1 MPKVSVLLSNYN
13 GDKHLDESISSVL
26 SQTYK
31 DFEFIIVDDASTDS
45 SRKVIE
51 NYHDKRI
58 KKYYAEK
65 NRNIAYSLNLALSM
79 ASGEYIARIDSDD
92 VWELN
97 KLEIQVQYMENHSE
111 CGACFT
117 KVNIIDE
124 YSNIANDM
132 YDEYFQLFNSAE
144 NKSQRE
150 WLRFFFYQ
158 GNCLCHPSVVIRRNV
173 LEHVGG
179 YYHLAY
185 VPAEDYELWTR
196 IAMKYPIHILEE
208 KLVRYR
214 WEETV
219 NKISGKTD
227 GRIYAFPNIM
237 MLTRKRI
244 MENIDNEDL
253 VRYFKEDFINP
264 ESESQEE
271 LECEKAHIL
280 LRCSGDNANFLGLEK
295 YEQILGD
302 EKLLNILEEK
312 MDFSISEYYNNYRFR
327 NFDFFDELGRA
338 KENIRK
344 LEAEI
349 EEKQRCLESK
359 IMETEIKQREVEH
372 LRFLVD
378 EVMSSTSWK
387 VTGPLRK
394 AVRILKRR
402 K

>member
-1 MPKVSVLLSNYN
+1 MPKVSVLLANYN
-13 GDKHLDESISSVL
+13 GDKHLNEAVSSVL
-26 SQTYK
+26 NQTYD

-45 SRKVIE
+45 SRKSIE
-51 NYHDKRI
+51 SYYDIRM

-97 KLEIQVQYMENHSE
+97 KLETQVQYMESHSE

-124 YSNIANDM
+124 YSNIANDV
-132 YDEYFQLFNSAE
+132 YNEYFQLFNDVE
-144 NKSQRE
+144 NKSQKE
-150 WLRFFFYQ
+150 WLRFFFYR
-158 GNCLCHPSVVIRRNV
+158 GNCLCHPSVVIRRSA
-173 LEHVGG
+173 LEQMGG

-196 IAMKYPIHILEE
+196 IVMKYPIHILED

-214 WEETV
+214 WEETE
-219 NKISGKTD
+219 NKISGKNA

-244 MENIDNEDL
+244 MDNISNEDF

-280 LRCSGDNANFLGLEK
+280 LRCSGESANFLGLEK

-302 EKLLNILEEK
+302 EKMLDILEEK
-312 MDFSISEYYNNYRFR
+312 MDFSISEYYKKYRVR
-327 NFDFFDELGRA
+327 NFDLLGELEKA
-338 KENIRK
+338 KGDIRYLK
-344 LEAEI
+344 TDV
-349 EEKQRCLESK
+349 EEKKKAIEN
-359 IMETEIKQREVEH
+359 KQREVEQ
-372 LRFLVD
+372 LQFLVD

-394 AVRILKRR
+394 AMRILKRR

>member
-196 IAMKYPIHILEE
+196 IVMKYPIHILEE

-295 YEQILGD
+295 YEELLD
-302 EKLLNILEEK
+302 NEKMLKVLEEK
-312 MDFSISEYYNNYRFR
+312 MEFSLSEYYKEYRTR
-327 NFDFFDELGRA
+327 NFDLLGELEKA
-338 KENIRK
+338 KGDIRHLK
-344 LEAEI
+344 ADV
-349 EEKQRCLESK
+349 EEKQKAIEN
-359 IMETEIKQREVEH
+359 KQRVEQ
-372 LRFLVD
+372 LQFLVD

-387 VTGPLRK
+387 VTSPLRR
-394 AVRILKRR
+394 VMRTLKRR

>member
-65 NRNIAYSLNLALSM
+65 NRNIAYSLNLALST

-196 IAMKYPIHILEE
+196 IVMKYPIHILEE

-295 YEQILGD
+295 YEELLD
-302 EKLLNILEEK
+302 NEKMLKVLEEK
-312 MDFSISEYYNNYRFR
+312 MEFSLSEYYKEYRTR
-327 NFDFFDELGRA
+327 NFDLLGELEKA
-338 KENIRK
+338 KGDIRYLK
-344 LEAEI
+344 ADV
-349 EEKQRCLESK
+349 EEKQKAIEN
-359 IMETEIKQREVEH
+359 KQREVEQ
-372 LRFLVD
+372 LQFLVD

-387 VTGPLRK
+387 VTSPLRR
-394 AVRILKRR
+394 VMRTLKRR

>member
-13 GDKHLDESISSVL
+13 GDKHLDDSISSVL

-31 DFEFIIVDDASTDS
+31 DFEFIIVVDASTES

-196 IAMKYPIHILEE
+196 IVMKYPIHILEE

-280 LRCSGDNANFLGLEK
+280 LRCSGDNVNFLGLEK
-295 YEQILGD
+295 YEELLD
-302 EKLLNILEEK
+302 NEKMLKVLEEK
-312 MDFSISEYYNNYRFR
+312 MEFSLPEYYKEYRTR
-327 NFDFFDELGRA
+327 NFDLLGALEKA
-338 KENIRK
+338 KGDIRHLK
-344 LEAEI
+344 ADV
-349 EEKQRCLESK
+349 EEKQKAIEN
-359 IMETEIKQREVEH
+359 KQREVEQ
-372 LRFLVD
+372 LQFLVD

-387 VTGPLRK
+387 VTSPLRR
-394 AVRILKRR
+394 VMRTLKRR

>member
-45 SRKVIE
+45 SRKVVE

-196 IAMKYPIHILEE
+196 IVMKYPIHILEE

-295 YEQILGD
+295 YEELLD
-302 EKLLNILEEK
+302 NEKMLKVLEEK
-312 MDFSISEYYNNYRFR
+312 MEFSLSEYYKEYRTR
-327 NFDFFDELGRA
+327 NFDLLGELEKA
-338 KENIRK
+338 KGDIRYLK
-344 LEAEI
+344 ADV
-349 EEKQRCLESK
+349 EEKQKAIEN
-359 IMETEIKQREVEH
+359 KQREVEQ
-372 LRFLVD
+372 LQFLVD

-387 VTGPLRK
+387 VTSPLRR
-394 AVRILKRR
+394 VMRTLKRR

>member
-196 IAMKYPIHILEE
+196 IVMKYPIHILEE

-295 YEQILGD
+295 YEELLD
-302 EKLLNILEEK
+302 NEKMLKVLEEK
-312 MDFSISEYYNNYRFR
+312 MEFSLSEYYKEYRTR
-327 NFDFFDELGRA
+327 NFDLLGELEKA
-338 KENIRK
+338 KGDIRHLK
-344 LEAEI
+344 ADV
-349 EEKQRCLESK
+349 EEKQKAIEN
-359 IMETEIKQREVEH
+359 KQREVER
-372 LRFLVD
+372 LQFLVD

-387 VTGPLRK
+387 VTSPLRR
-394 AVRILKRR
+394 VTRTLKRR

>member
-196 IAMKYPIHILEE
+196 IVMKYPIHILEE

-295 YEQILGD
+295 YEELLD
-302 EKLLNILEEK
+302 NEKMLKVLEEK
-312 MDFSISEYYNNYRFR
+312 MEFSLSEYYKEYRTR
-327 NFDFFDELGRA
+327 NFDLLGELEKA
-338 KENIRK
+338 KGDIRHLK
-344 LEAEI
+344 ADM
-349 EEKQRCLESK
+349 EEKQKAIEN
-359 IMETEIKQREVEH
+359 KQREVEQ
-372 LRFLVD
+372 LQFLVD

-387 VTGPLRK
+387 VTSPLYNGL
-394 AVRILKRR
+394 IN
-402 K
+402 

>member
-45 SRKVIE
+45 SRKVVE

-196 IAMKYPIHILEE
+196 IVMKYPIHILEE

-237 MLTRKRI
+237 MLTRKKI
-244 MENIDNEDL
+244 MDNISNEDF

-295 YEQILGD
+295 YEELLD
-302 EKLLNILEEK
+302 NEKMLKVLEEK
-312 MDFSISEYYNNYRFR
+312 MEISLSEYYKEYRTR
-327 NFDFFDELGRA
+327 NFDLLGELEKA
-338 KENIRK
+338 KDDIRHLK
-344 LEAEI
+344 ADV
-349 EEKQRCLESK
+349 EEKQKAIEN
-359 IMETEIKQREVEH
+359 KQREVEQ
-372 LRFLVD
+372 LQFLVD

-387 VTGPLRK
+387 VTSPLRR
-394 AVRILKRR
+394 VMRTLKRR

>member
-51 NYHDKRI
+51 NYHNKRI

-92 VWELN
+92 AWELN

-196 IAMKYPIHILEE
+196 IVMKYPIHILEE

-295 YEQILGD
+295 YEELLD
-302 EKLLNILEEK
+302 NEKMLKVLEEK
-312 MDFSISEYYNNYRFR
+312 MEFSLSEYYKEYRTR
-327 NFDFFDELGRA
+327 NFDLLGELEKA
-338 KENIRK
+338 KGDIRHLK
-344 LEAEI
+344 ADM
-349 EEKQRCLESK
+349 EEKQKAIEN
-359 IMETEIKQREVEH
+359 KQREVEQ
-372 LRFLVD
+372 LQFLVD

-387 VTGPLRK
+387 VTSPLYNGL
-394 AVRILKRR
+394 IN
-402 K
+402 

>member
-92 VWELN
+92 AWELN
-97 KLEIQVQYMENHSE
+97 KLEIQVQYMDNHPE

-117 KVNIIDE
+117 KVNIIDA
-124 YSNIANDM
+124 YSNIANDV
-132 YDEYFQLFNSAE
+132 YGEYFQLFNNAE
-144 NKSQRE
+144 NRSQKE

-158 GNCLCHPSVVIRRNV
+158 GNCLCHPSVVIRRSA
-173 LEHVGG
+173 LERIGE

-196 IAMKYPIHILEE
+196 IVMKYPIHILEE

-237 MLTRKRI
+237 MLTRKKI
-244 MENIDNEDL
+244 MDNISNEDF

-295 YEQILGD
+295 YEELLD
-302 EKLLNILEEK
+302 NEKMLKVLEEK
-312 MDFSISEYYNNYRFR
+312 MEFSLSEYYKEYRTR
-327 NFDFFDELGRA
+327 NFDLLGELEKA
-338 KENIRK
+338 KGDIRHLK
-344 LEAEI
+344 ADV
-349 EEKQRCLESK
+349 EEKQKAIEN
-359 IMETEIKQREVEH
+359 KQREVEQ
-372 LRFLVD
+372 LQFLVD

-387 VTGPLRK
+387 VTSPLRR
-394 AVRILKRR
+394 VMRTLKRR

>member
-13 GDKHLDESISSVL
+13 GDKHLDDSISSVL

-196 IAMKYPIHILEE
+196 IVMKYPIHILEE

-280 LRCSGDNANFLGLEK
+280 LRCSGDNVNFLGLEK
-295 YEQILGD
+295 YEELLD
-302 EKLLNILEEK
+302 NEKMLKVLEEK
-312 MDFSISEYYNNYRFR
+312 MEFSLSEYYKEYRTR
-327 NFDFFDELGRA
+327 NFDLLGELEKA
-338 KENIRK
+338 KGDIRHLK
-344 LEAEI
+344 ADV
-349 EEKQRCLESK
+349 EEKQKAIEN
-359 IMETEIKQREVEH
+359 KQREVEQ
-372 LRFLVD
+372 LQFLVD

-387 VTGPLRK
+387 VTSPLRR
-394 AVRILKRR
+394 VMRTLKRR

>member
-45 SRKVIE
+45 SRKVVE

-196 IAMKYPIHILEE
+196 IVMKYPIHILEE

-219 NKISGKTD
+219 NKISRKTD

-237 MLTRKRI
+237 MLTRKKI
-244 MENIDNEDL
+244 MDNISNEDF

-295 YEQILGD
+295 YEELLD
-302 EKLLNILEEK
+302 NEKMLKVLEEK
-312 MDFSISEYYNNYRFR
+312 MEFSLSEYYKEYRTR
-327 NFDFFDELGRA
+327 NFDLLGELEKA
-338 KENIRK
+338 KDDIRHLK
-344 LEAEI
+344 ADV
-349 EEKQRCLESK
+349 EEKQKAIEN
-359 IMETEIKQREVEH
+359 KQREVEQ
-372 LRFLVD
+372 LQFLVD

-387 VTGPLRK
+387 VTSPLRR
-394 AVRILKRR
+394 VMRTLKRR

>member
-26 SQTYK
+26 SQIYK

-196 IAMKYPIHILEE
+196 IVMKYPIHILEE

-295 YEQILGD
+295 YEELLD
-302 EKLLNILEEK
+302 NEKMLKVLEEK
-312 MDFSISEYYNNYRFR
+312 MEFSLSEYYKEYRTR
-327 NFDFFDELGRA
+327 NFDLLGELEKA
-338 KENIRK
+338 KGDIRHLK
-344 LEAEI
+344 ADV
-349 EEKQRCLESK
+349 EEKQKAIEN
-359 IMETEIKQREVEH
+359 KQREVEQ
-372 LRFLVD
+372 LQFLVD

-387 VTGPLRK
+387 VTSPLRR
-394 AVRILKRR
+394 VTRTLKRR

>member
-1 MPKVSVLLSNYN
+1 MYLTALIFGAYSNYN

-196 IAMKYPIHILEE
+196 IVMKYPIHILEE

-295 YEQILGD
+295 YEELLD
-302 EKLLNILEEK
+302 NEKMLKVLEEK
-312 MDFSISEYYNNYRFR
+312 MEFSLSEYYKEYRTR
-327 NFDFFDELGRA
+327 NFDLLGELEKA
-338 KENIRK
+338 KGDIRHLK
-344 LEAEI
+344 ADM
-349 EEKQRCLESK
+349 EEKQKAIEN
-359 IMETEIKQREVEH
+359 KQREVEQ
-372 LRFLVD
+372 LQFLVD

-387 VTGPLRK
+387 VTSPLRR
-394 AVRILKRR
+394 VMRTLKRR

>member
-196 IAMKYPIHILEE
+196 IVMKYPIHILEE

-295 YEQILGD
+295 YEELLD
-302 EKLLNILEEK
+302 NEKMLTVLEEK
-312 MDFSISEYYNNYRFR
+312 MEFSLSEYYNEYRTR
-327 NFDFFDELGRA
+327 NFDLLGELEKA
-338 KENIRK
+338 KGDIRHLK
-344 LEAEI
+344 ADV
-349 EEKQRCLESK
+349 EEKQKAIEN
-359 IMETEIKQREVEH
+359 KQREVEQ
-372 LRFLVD
+372 LQFLVD

-387 VTGPLRK
+387 VTSPLRR
-394 AVRILKRR
+394 VTRTLKRR

>member
-196 IAMKYPIHILEE
+196 IVMKYPIHILEE

-295 YEQILGD
+295 YEELLD
-302 EKLLNILEEK
+302 NEKMLKVLEEK
-312 MDFSISEYYNNYRFR
+312 MEFSLSEYYKEYRTR
-327 NFDFFDELGRA
+327 NFDLLGELEKA
-338 KENIRK
+338 KGDIRHLK
-344 LEAEI
+344 ADGD
-349 EEKQRCLESK
+349 EKQKAIEN
-359 IMETEIKQREVEH
+359 KQREVEQ
-372 LRFLVD
+372 LQFLVD

-387 VTGPLRK
+387 VTSPLRR
-394 AVRILKRR
+394 VMRTLKRR

>member
-196 IAMKYPIHILEE
+196 IVMKYPIHILEE

-295 YEQILGD
+295 YEELLD
-302 EKLLNILEEK
+302 NEKMLKVLEEK
-312 MDFSISEYYNNYRFR
+312 MEFSLSEYYKEYRTR
-327 NFDFFDELGRA
+327 NFDLLGELEKA
-338 KENIRK
+338 KGDIRHLK
-344 LEAEI
+344 ADV
-349 EEKQRCLESK
+349 EEKQKAIEH
-359 IMETEIKQREVEH
+359 KQREVEQ
-372 LRFLVD
+372 LQFLVD

-387 VTGPLRK
+387 VTSPLRR
-394 AVRILKRR
+394 VTRTLKRR

>member
-1 MPKVSVLLSNYN
+1 
-13 GDKHLDESISSVL
+13 
-26 SQTYK
+26 
-31 DFEFIIVDDASTDS
+31 
-45 SRKVIE
+45 
-51 NYHDKRI
+51 
-58 KKYYAEK
+58 
-65 NRNIAYSLNLALSM
+65 
-79 ASGEYIARIDSDD
+79 
-92 VWELN
+92 
-97 KLEIQVQYMENHSE
+97 
-111 CGACFT
+111 
-117 KVNIIDE
+117 
-124 YSNIANDM
+124 M

-173 LEHVGG
+173 LEHMCG

-196 IAMKYPIHILEE
+196 IVMKYPIHILEE

-237 MLTRKRI
+237 MLTRKKI
-244 MENIDNEDL
+244 MDNISNEDL
-253 VRYFKEDFINP
+253 IRYFKEDFINP

-295 YEQILGD
+295 YEELLD
-302 EKLLNILEEK
+302 NEKMLKVLEEK
-312 MDFSISEYYNNYRFR
+312 MEFSLSEYYKEYRTR
-327 NFDFFDELGRA
+327 NFDLIRGLEKA
-338 KENIRK
+338 KGDIRHLK
-344 LEAEI
+344 ADV
-349 EEKQRCLESK
+349 EEKQKAIEN
-359 IMETEIKQREVEH
+359 KQREVEQ
-372 LRFLVD
+372 LQFLVD

-387 VTGPLRK
+387 VTSPLRR
-394 AVRILKRR
+394 VMRTLKRR

>member
-1 MPKVSVLLSNYN
+1 MSVLLSNYN

-196 IAMKYPIHILEE
+196 IVMKYPIHILEE

-295 YEQILGD
+295 YEELLD
-302 EKLLNILEEK
+302 NEKMLKVLEEK
-312 MDFSISEYYNNYRFR
+312 MEFSLSEYYKEYRTR
-327 NFDFFDELGRA
+327 NFDLLGELEKA
-338 KENIRK
+338 KGDIRHLK
-344 LEAEI
+344 ADM
-349 EEKQRCLESK
+349 EEKQKAIEN
-359 IMETEIKQREVEH
+359 KQREVEQ
-372 LRFLVD
+372 LQFLVD

-387 VTGPLRK
+387 VTSPLRR
-394 AVRILKRR
+394 VMRTLKRR

>member
-196 IAMKYPIHILEE
+196 IVMKYPIHILEE

-295 YEQILGD
+295 YEELLD
-302 EKLLNILEEK
+302 NEKMLKVLEEK
-312 MDFSISEYYNNYRFR
+312 MEFSLSEYYKEYRTR
-327 NFDFFDELGRA
+327 NFDLLGELEKA
-338 KENIRK
+338 KGDIRRLK
-344 LEAEI
+344 ADV
-349 EEKQRCLESK
+349 EEKQKAIEN
-359 IMETEIKQREVEH
+359 KQREVEQ
-372 LRFLVD
+372 LQFLVD

-387 VTGPLRK
+387 VTSPLRR
-394 AVRILKRR
+394 VMRTLKRR

>member
-111 CGACFT
+111 CGECFT

-196 IAMKYPIHILEE
+196 IVMKYPIHILEE

-295 YEQILGD
+295 YEELLD
-302 EKLLNILEEK
+302 NEKMLKVLEEK
-312 MDFSISEYYNNYRFR
+312 MEFSLSEYYKEYRTR
-327 NFDFFDELGRA
+327 NFDLLGELEKA
-338 KENIRK
+338 KGDIRHLK
-344 LEAEI
+344 ADV
-349 EEKQRCLESK
+349 EEKQKAIEN
-359 IMETEIKQREVEH
+359 KQREVEQ
-372 LRFLVD
+372 LQFLVD

-387 VTGPLRK
+387 VTSPLRR
-394 AVRILKRR
+394 VTRTLKRR

>member
-196 IAMKYPIHILEE
+196 IVMKYPIHILEE

-295 YEQILGD
+295 YEELLD
-302 EKLLNILEEK
+302 NEKMLKVLEEK
-312 MDFSISEYYNNYRFR
+312 MEFSLSEYYKEYRTR
-327 NFDFFDELGRA
+327 NFDLLGELEKA
-338 KENIRK
+338 KGDIRHLK
-344 LEAEI
+344 VDV
-349 EEKQRCLESK
+349 EEKQKAIEN
-359 IMETEIKQREVEH
+359 KQREVEQ
-372 LRFLVD
+372 LQFLVD
-378 EVMSSTSWK
+378 EVMSSTS
-387 VTGPLRK
+387 
-394 AVRILKRR
+394 
-402 K
+402 

>member
-132 YDEYFQLFNSAE
+132 CDEYFQLFNSAE

-196 IAMKYPIHILEE
+196 IVMKYPIHILEE

-280 LRCSGDNANFLGLEK
+280 LRCSGDNANYLGLEK
-295 YEQILGD
+295 YEELLD
-302 EKLLNILEEK
+302 NEKMLKVLEEK
-312 MDFSISEYYNNYRFR
+312 MEFSLSEYYKEYRTR
-327 NFDFFDELGRA
+327 NFDLLGELEKA
-338 KENIRK
+338 KGDIRHLK
-344 LEAEI
+344 ADV
-349 EEKQRCLESK
+349 EEKQKAIEN
-359 IMETEIKQREVEH
+359 KQREVEQ
-372 LRFLVD
+372 LQFLVD

-387 VTGPLRK
+387 VTSPLRR
-394 AVRILKRR
+394 VMRTLKRR

>member
-1 MPKVSVLLSNYN
+1 MPKVSVLLANYN
-13 GDKHLDESISSVL
+13 GEKHLHEAIESVL
-26 SQTYK
+26 EQTYQ
-31 DFEFIIVDDASTDS
+31 DFEFVIIDDASTDS

-196 IAMKYPIHILEE
+196 IVMKYPIHILEE

-295 YEQILGD
+295 YEELLD
-302 EKLLNILEEK
+302 NEKMLKVLEEK
-312 MDFSISEYYNNYRFR
+312 MEFSLSEYYKEYRTR
-327 NFDFFDELGRA
+327 NFDLLGELEKA
-338 KENIRK
+338 KGDIRHLK
-344 LEAEI
+344 ADV
-349 EEKQRCLESK
+349 EEKQKAIEN
-359 IMETEIKQREVEH
+359 KQREVEQ
-372 LRFLVD
+372 LQFLVD

-387 VTGPLRK
+387 VTSPLRR
-394 AVRILKRR
+394 VMRTLKRR

>member
-1 MPKVSVLLSNYN
+1 MLSNYN

-31 DFEFIIVDDASTDS
+31 DFEFIIVDGASTDS

-196 IAMKYPIHILEE
+196 IVMKYPIHILEE

-295 YEQILGD
+295 YEELLD
-302 EKLLNILEEK
+302 NEKMLKVLEEK
-312 MDFSISEYYNNYRFR
+312 MEFSLSEYYKEYRTR
-327 NFDFFDELGRA
+327 NFDLLGELEKA
-338 KENIRK
+338 KGDIRHLK
-344 LEAEI
+344 ADM
-349 EEKQRCLESK
+349 EEKQKAIEN
-359 IMETEIKQREVEH
+359 KQREVEQ
-372 LRFLVD
+372 LQFLVD

-387 VTGPLRK
+387 VTSPLRR
-394 AVRILKRR
+394 VMRTLKRR

>member
-45 SRKVIE
+45 SRKVVE

-196 IAMKYPIHILEE
+196 IVMKYPIHILEE

-237 MLTRKRI
+237 MLTRKKI
-244 MENIDNEDL
+244 MDNISNEDF

-295 YEQILGD
+295 YEELLD
-302 EKLLNILEEK
+302 NEKMLKVLEEK
-312 MDFSISEYYNNYRFR
+312 MEISLSEYYKEYRTR
-327 NFDFFDELGRA
+327 NFDLLGELEKA
-338 KENIRK
+338 KDDIRHLK
-344 LEAEI
+344 ADV
-349 EEKQRCLESK
+349 EEKQKAIEN
-359 IMETEIKQREVEH
+359 KQREVEQ
-372 LRFLVD
+372 LQFLFD

-387 VTGPLRK
+387 VTSPLRR
-394 AVRILKRR
+394 VMRTLKRR

>member
-196 IAMKYPIHILEE
+196 IVMKYPIHILEE

-295 YEQILGD
+295 YEELLD
-302 EKLLNILEEK
+302 NEKMLKVLEEK
-312 MDFSISEYYNNYRFR
+312 MEFSLSEYYKEYRTR
-327 NFDFFDELGRA
+327 NFDLLGELEKA
-338 KENIRK
+338 KGDIRHLK
-344 LEAEI
+344 ADV
-349 EEKQRCLESK
+349 EEKQKAIEN
-359 IMETEIKQREVEH
+359 KQREVEQSQ
-372 LRFLVD
+372 FLVD

-387 VTGPLRK
+387 VTSPLRR
-394 AVRILKRR
+394 VTRTLKRR

>member
-1 MPKVSVLLSNYN
+1 MPKVSVLLANYN
-13 GDKHLDESISSVL
+13 GDKHLNEAVSSVL
-26 SQTYK
+26 NQTYD

-45 SRKVIE
+45 SRKSIE
-51 NYHDKRI
+51 SYYDIRI

-97 KLEIQVQYMENHSE
+97 KLETQVQYMESHSE

-124 YSNIANDM
+124 YSNIANDV
-132 YDEYFQLFNSAE
+132 YNEYFQLFNDVE
-144 NKSQRE
+144 NKSQKE
-150 WLRFFFYQ
+150 WLRFFFYR
-158 GNCLCHPSVVIRRNV
+158 GNCLCHPSVVIRRSA
-173 LEHVGG
+173 LEQMGG

-196 IAMKYPIHILEE
+196 IVMKYPIHILED

-214 WEETV
+214 WEEIE
-219 NKISGKTD
+219 NKISGKNA

-244 MENIDNEDL
+244 MDNISNEDF

-280 LRCSGDNANFLGLEK
+280 LRCSGESANFLGLEK
-295 YEQILGD
+295 YE
-302 EKLLNILEEK
+302 KLLDNEKMLNVLEEK
-312 MDFSISEYYNNYRFR
+312 MEFSLSEYYKEYRTR
-327 NFDFFDELGRA
+327 NFDLLGELEKA
-338 KENIRK
+338 KGDIRYLK
-344 LEAEI
+344 TDV
-349 EEKQRCLESK
+349 EEKKKAIEN
-359 IMETEIKQREVEH
+359 KQREVEQ
-372 LRFLVD
+372 LQFLVD

-394 AVRILKRR
+394 AMRILKRR

>member
-45 SRKVIE
+45 SRKVVE

-196 IAMKYPIHILEE
+196 IVMKYPIHILEE

-237 MLTRKRI
+237 MLTRKKI
-244 MENIDNEDL
+244 MDNISNEDF

-295 YEQILGD
+295 YEELLD
-302 EKLLNILEEK
+302 NEKMLKVLEEK
-312 MDFSISEYYNNYRFR
+312 MEFSLSEYYKEYRTR
-327 NFDFFDELGRA
+327 NFDLLGELEKA
-338 KENIRK
+338 KGDIRHLK
-344 LEAEI
+344 ADV
-349 EEKQRCLESK
+349 EEKQKAIEN
-359 IMETEIKQREVEH
+359 KQREVEQ
-372 LRFLVD
+372 LQFLVD

-387 VTGPLRK
+387 VTSPLRR
-394 AVRILKRR
+394 VMRTLKRR

>member
-196 IAMKYPIHILEE
+196 IVMKYPIHILEE

-253 VRYFKEDFINP
+253 VRYFKEDFINH

-295 YEQILGD
+295 YEELLD
-302 EKLLNILEEK
+302 NEKMLKVLEEK
-312 MDFSISEYYNNYRFR
+312 MEFSLSEYYKEYRTR
-327 NFDFFDELGRA
+327 NFDLLGELEKA
-338 KENIRK
+338 KGDIRHLK
-344 LEAEI
+344 ADV
-349 EEKQRCLESK
+349 EEKQKAIEN
-359 IMETEIKQREVEH
+359 KQREVEQ
-372 LRFLVD
+372 LQFLVD

-387 VTGPLRK
+387 VTSPLRR
-394 AVRILKRR
+394 VTRTLKRR

>member
-196 IAMKYPIHILEE
+196 IVMKYPIHILEE

-219 NKISGKTD
+219 NKISVKTD

-295 YEQILGD
+295 YEELLD
-302 EKLLNILEEK
+302 NEKMLKVLEEK
-312 MDFSISEYYNNYRFR
+312 MEFSLSEYYKEYRTR
-327 NFDFFDELGRA
+327 NFDLLGELEKA
-338 KENIRK
+338 KGDIRHLK
-344 LEAEI
+344 ADV
-349 EEKQRCLESK
+349 EEKQKAIEN
-359 IMETEIKQREVEH
+359 KQREVEQ
-372 LRFLVD
+372 LQFLVD

-387 VTGPLRK
+387 VTSPLRR
-394 AVRILKRR
+394 VTRTLKRR

>member
-45 SRKVIE
+45 SRKVIG

-196 IAMKYPIHILEE
+196 IVMKYPIHILEE

-295 YEQILGD
+295 YEELLD
-302 EKLLNILEEK
+302 NEKMLKVLEEK
-312 MDFSISEYYNNYRFR
+312 MEFSLSEYYKEYRTR
-327 NFDFFDELGRA
+327 NFDLLGELEKA
-338 KENIRK
+338 KGDIRHLK
-344 LEAEI
+344 ADV
-349 EEKQRCLESK
+349 EEKQKAIEN
-359 IMETEIKQREVEH
+359 KQREVEQ
-372 LRFLVD
+372 LQFLVD

-387 VTGPLRK
+387 VTSPLRR
-394 AVRILKRR
+394 VMRTLKRR